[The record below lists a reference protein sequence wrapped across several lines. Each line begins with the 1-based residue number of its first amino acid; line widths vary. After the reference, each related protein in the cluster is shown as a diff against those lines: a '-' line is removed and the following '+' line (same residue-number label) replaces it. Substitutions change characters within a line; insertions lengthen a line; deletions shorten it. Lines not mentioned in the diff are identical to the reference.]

1 MSSKSFAC
9 RFMAW
14 KFSARKFRARKFAAW
29 GALGLLVV
37 LCVPHPVALADSR
50 AERPLQLQLDL
61 LGLSVGYHFSE
72 LVYVGVTHQLEFS
85 GDSFNGRRGAFDE
98 ETPLYGQQGVD
109 NDDRDFGA
117 RSAIEVRFSPWD
129 FGVYFAGA
137 LLYVDGDEQEV
148 KWDVRGRRVGRG
160 DYITGLTADIEGN
173 AVLTPAGGVGVNHVF
188 DFGLSLNG
196 GILIGILQPG
206 TPDVEVTATDSGVTG
221 DDLRRFRDK
230 IEVEFVDLPVM
241 LHLAVGYNF

>member
-1 MSSKSFAC
+1 
-9 RFMAW
+9 MAW
-14 KFSARKFRARKFAAW
+14 KFSAWKCRARKVRARKFAAW
-29 GALGLLVV
+29 GALGLLAV
-37 LCVPHPVALADSR
+37 LCVPQPVALADSR

-72 LVYVGVTHQLEFS
+72 LVYVGVTHQLEVS

-160 DYITGLTADIEGN
+160 DYKTGLTADIEGN
-173 AVLTPAGGVGVNHVF
+173 SVLTPAGGVGVNHVF

-206 TPDVEVTATDSGVTG
+206 TPDVEVTATDSSVTG
-221 DDLRRFRDK
+221 DDLRRFREK